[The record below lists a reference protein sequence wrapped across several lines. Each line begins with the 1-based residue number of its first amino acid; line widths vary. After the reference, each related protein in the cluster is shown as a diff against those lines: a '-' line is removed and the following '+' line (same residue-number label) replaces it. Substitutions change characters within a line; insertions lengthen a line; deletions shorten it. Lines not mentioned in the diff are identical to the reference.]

1 LKSGVATKSNGASIA
16 SVGDPL
22 PGHIMSPLPGA
33 WGNWSSRDTTA
44 WLTMQSGANQSQQ
57 QIPDNREKYRE
68 NRKFALQ
75 MTMASLA
82 NAATMRV
89 LSEIRYRN

>member
-1 LKSGVATKSNGASIA
+1 MRAA
-16 SVGDPL
+16 SVAAAVSAASAA
-22 PGHIMSPLPGA
+22 IAAVAAAYVA
-33 WGNWSSRDTTA
+33 WMANRNRRGSQRPDCVA
-44 WLTMQSGANQSQQ
+44 DDAVWLRTSLSKAKF
-57 QIPDNREKYRE
+57 PDNREKYRE
-68 NRKFALQ
+68 NRKFGLQ